1 MKNRNKK
8 SKSKANKPITKKA
21 ARQNP
26 VPEQQAIVEQAVG
39 VTSPKPEAAPNHNP
53 AQEFRAQEN
62 QLEQKES
69 LDAANAVIVVE
80 DGLPPIRSADEL
92 LADKTLVCPD
102 EVVRGIL
109 HRGTKGVLAAPSK
122 SGKSWVLKDLAISI
136 ATGNPWLN
144 WNTVQGK
151 VLYVNFEI
159 MESVLAKRIG
169 KLKEA
174 KSQILGDLDFS
185 NFHVETMRGSTIAF
199 PDFIQK
205 LINRLRGQDYALII
219 IDPFYKSM
227 VGKDENRSTS
237 VNPVCALLDRLAHET
252 GAAVVVAH
260 HFPKGWQG
268 KKAVVD
274 RIVGSGVVAR
284 DADTIV
290 TLTEHPE
297 PGCLTMEFVLR
308 NFPNQNPVVIEP
320 QVPLLIVRKD
330 LDPAS
335 SSGVGEGKAADRSE
349 AFLGLLEPER
359 LTATD
364 WKARA
369 LSELGIPH
377 ATFYRDKKRLV
388 EQRKATLH
396 QKSGCWS
403 KAE

>member
-1 MKNRNKK
+1 
-8 SKSKANKPITKKA
+8 
-21 ARQNP
+21 
-26 VPEQQAIVEQAVG
+26 V
-39 VTSPKPEAAPNHNP
+39 
-53 AQEFRAQEN
+53 QEKHV
-62 QLEQKES
+62 EQKES
-69 LDAANAVIVVE
+69 VNAANSREVVLADGLETIAHAKEPLADNTLGCPDQVENAVIVVG

-92 LADKTLVCPD
+92 LADDTLVCPE

-144 WNTVQGK
+144 WTTVQGK

-159 MESVLAKRIG
+159 MEPVLAKRIRAI
-169 KLKEA
+169 KEA
-174 KSQILGDLDFS
+174 KTQVLGDLDFS

-205 LINRLRGQDYALII
+205 LINRLRGQNYALII

-227 VGKDENRSTS
+227 VGKDENKSSS

-274 RIVGSGVVAR
+274 RIVGSGVIAR

-330 LDPAS
+330 LDPAA

-349 AFLGLLEPER
+349 ALLGLVGPER
-359 LTATD
+359 LPATD

-377 ATFYRDKKRLV
+377 ATFYRAKKRLV
-388 EQRKATLH
+388 EQGKVTLH
-396 QKSGCWS
+396 QESGAWS